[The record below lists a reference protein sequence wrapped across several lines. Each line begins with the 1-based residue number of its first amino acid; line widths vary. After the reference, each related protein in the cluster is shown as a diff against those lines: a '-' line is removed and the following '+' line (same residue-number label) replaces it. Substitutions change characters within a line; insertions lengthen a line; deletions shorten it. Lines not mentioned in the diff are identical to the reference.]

1 MGGNSVSS
9 AIGSSAGSTLL
20 TGLSTLSLLNGKNSG
35 KNQIEQLRQN
45 TAADIQK
52 RRNLLEQQLASRR
65 AGLGSLGITG
75 SASSAAVEQRL
86 AGEAYDDME
95 ASRNNYNYRSQEI
108 VDGYNNSLLNRL
120 NTVSYTHLKL
130 PTRWSV

>member
-45 TAADIQK
+45 TSADIQK

-120 NTVSYTHLKL
+120 NTAARKFIK
-130 PTRWSV
+130 

>member
-20 TGLSTLSLLNGKNSG
+20 TGLSTLSSLNGKNSG

-120 NTVSYTHLKL
+120 NTAARKFIK
-130 PTRWSV
+130 

>member
-9 AIGSSAGSTLL
+9 AIGSSVGSTLL

-120 NTVSYTHLKL
+120 NTAARKFIK
-130 PTRWSV
+130 

>member
-9 AIGSSAGSTLL
+9 AIGSSAGNTLL

-120 NTVSYTHLKL
+120 NTAARKFIK
-130 PTRWSV
+130 

>member
-120 NTVSYTHLKL
+120 NTAARKYIK
-130 PTRWSV
+130 

>member
-86 AGEAYDDME
+86 AGEAYD
-95 ASRNNYNYRSQEI
+95 RNNYNYRSQEI

-120 NTVSYTHLKL
+120 NTAARKFIK
-130 PTRWSV
+130 

>member
-52 RRNLLEQQLASRR
+52 RRNLLEQQLSSRR

-120 NTVSYTHLKL
+120 NTAARKFIK
-130 PTRWSV
+130 

>member
-52 RRNLLEQQLASRR
+52 RRNLLEHQLASRR

-120 NTVSYTHLKL
+120 NTAARKFIK
-130 PTRWSV
+130 

>member
-95 ASRNNYNYRSQEI
+95 TSRNNYNYRSQEI

-120 NTVSYTHLKL
+120 NTAARKFIK
-130 PTRWSV
+130 

>member
-35 KNQIEQLRQN
+35 KNQIGQLRQN

-86 AGEAYDDME
+86 AGEAYDDRE

-120 NTVSYTHLKL
+120 NTAARKFIK
-130 PTRWSV
+130 

>member
-65 AGLGSLGITG
+65 AGLGSLEITG

-120 NTVSYTHLKL
+120 NTAARKFIK
-130 PTRWSV
+130 

>member
-75 SASSAAVEQRL
+75 SASSAAIEQRL

-120 NTVSYTHLKL
+120 NTAARKFIK
-130 PTRWSV
+130 

>member
-75 SASSAAVEQRL
+75 SASSAAGEQRL

-120 NTVSYTHLKL
+120 NTAARKFIK
-130 PTRWSV
+130 

>member
-9 AIGSSAGSTLL
+9 AIGSSAGSTML

-35 KNQIEQLRQN
+35 KNQIGQLRQN

-120 NTVSYTHLKL
+120 NTAARKFIK
-130 PTRWSV
+130 

>member
-86 AGEAYDDME
+86 AGEAYDDLE

-120 NTVSYTHLKL
+120 NTAARKFIK
-130 PTRWSV
+130 

>member
-65 AGLGSLGITG
+65 AGLGSLGLTG

-95 ASRNNYNYRSQEI
+95 ASRNNYNYRSQKI

-120 NTVSYTHLKL
+120 NTAARKFIK
-130 PTRWSV
+130 

>member
-20 TGLSTLSLLNGKNSG
+20 TGLCTLSLLNGKNSG

-120 NTVSYTHLKL
+120 NTAARKFIK
-130 PTRWSV
+130 

>member
-86 AGEAYDDME
+86 AGEAYGDME

-120 NTVSYTHLKL
+120 NTAARKFIK
-130 PTRWSV
+130 

>member
-120 NTVSYTHLKL
+120 NTA
-130 PTRWSV
+130 TRKFIK

>member
-95 ASRNNYNYRSQEI
+95 TSRNNYNYRSQEI

-120 NTVSYTHLKL
+120 NTAAWKFIK
-130 PTRWSV
+130 

>member
-52 RRNLLEQQLASRR
+52 RRNWLEQQLASRR

-120 NTVSYTHLKL
+120 NTAARKFIK
-130 PTRWSV
+130 

>member
-65 AGLGSLGITG
+65 AGLGSMGITG

-120 NTVSYTHLKL
+120 NTAARKFIK
-130 PTRWSV
+130 

>member
-52 RRNLLEQQLASRR
+52 RRNLLEQQLVSRR

-120 NTVSYTHLKL
+120 NTAARKFIK
-130 PTRWSV
+130 

>member
-95 ASRNNYNYRSQEI
+95 VSRNNYNYRSQEI

-120 NTVSYTHLKL
+120 NTAARKFIK
-130 PTRWSV
+130 

>member
-95 ASRNNYNYRSQEI
+95 ARRNNYNYRSQEI

-120 NTVSYTHLKL
+120 NTAARKFIK
-130 PTRWSV
+130 

>member
-20 TGLSTLSLLNGKNSG
+20 IGLSTLSLLNGKNSG

-120 NTVSYTHLKL
+120 NTAARKFIK
-130 PTRWSV
+130 

>member
-35 KNQIEQLRQN
+35 KNQIEQLRLN

-120 NTVSYTHLKL
+120 NTAARKFIK
-130 PTRWSV
+130 

>member
-52 RRNLLEQQLASRR
+52 RRNLLEQQLARRR

-120 NTVSYTHLKL
+120 NTAARKFIK
-130 PTRWSV
+130 

>member
-86 AGEAYDDME
+86 VGEAYDDME

-120 NTVSYTHLKL
+120 NTAARKFIK
-130 PTRWSV
+130 

>member
-20 TGLSTLSLLNGKNSG
+20 TGLSTLSLLNAKNSG

-65 AGLGSLGITG
+65 AGLGSLGLTG

-120 NTVSYTHLKL
+120 NTAARKFIK
-130 PTRWSV
+130 

>member
-65 AGLGSLGITG
+65 AGRGSLGITG

-120 NTVSYTHLKL
+120 NTAARKFIK
-130 PTRWSV
+130 

>member
-45 TAADIQK
+45 TAADIQ
-52 RRNLLEQQLASRR
+52 NAETCLNNSWP
-65 AGLGSLGITG
+65 
-75 SASSAAVEQRL
+75 AAVPVSEVWELPAAPRL
-86 AGEAYDDME
+86 
-95 ASRNNYNYRSQEI
+95 RR
-108 VDGYNNSLLNRL
+108 
-120 NTVSYTHLKL
+120 
-130 PTRWSV
+130 

>member
-108 VDGYNNSLLNRL
+108 VDGYNKSLLNRL
-120 NTVSYTHLKL
+120 NTAARKFIK
-130 PTRWSV
+130 